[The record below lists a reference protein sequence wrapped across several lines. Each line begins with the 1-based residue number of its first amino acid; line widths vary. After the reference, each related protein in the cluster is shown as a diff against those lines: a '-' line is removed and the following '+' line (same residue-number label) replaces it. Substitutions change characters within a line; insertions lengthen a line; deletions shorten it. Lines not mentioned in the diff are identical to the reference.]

1 MGYKN
6 MLGENL
12 SENKKLIIN
21 LLSSIFAFGVNLIIG
36 FFTSPYIVRRLGVE
50 ANGFI
55 SLANT
60 FIMYANLVTIA
71 LNSMAGRF
79 ITIAIH
85 KDDYEKAN
93 KYYNAVF
100 GGNLIITTIFV
111 IPTIVCII
119 KLEYLINI
127 PLNLI
132 MDVKILFS
140 ILFLSYFIGVALPNW
155 GTAIFATNR
164 VYLQSISSLQSNI
177 LRIVCI
183 LGLFIMFSPKIYYVA
198 VASLICIIYI
208 SIYNWYYH
216 KKLLSELKV
225 KKGYFDWKYVKE
237 LIFSGI
243 WNTIN
248 QAGQILLSG
257 LDLLIANLF
266 VGATLMGSLSL
277 AKTIPNIIIGLAG
290 TLTSI
295 FMPTLTINYAHNDK
309 IELKRNLKK
318 SMKLTGVLLTIP
330 VTILIIYGA
339 EFYSMWIPSQDAKV
353 LQLLS
358 ILSCFEL
365 VFMSG
370 SYCLFNVFTVVNKLK
385 INAILLLLSGAFST
399 GIVIMLMKTTNLG
412 IFAIASVSSCVNL
425 VRNLLYTVPFSAKY
439 LGFKWNTFFPEV
451 LSSFISVLLL
461 SIIGTII
468 KHFIIVNSWVS
479 LIISVGI
486 TSIIGLPIN
495 MFIIFNKEERD
506 SLITILKKRVR
517 IIKMKEGRNI

>member
-1 MGYKN
+1 
-6 MLGENL
+6 MLGQNL

-36 FFTSPYIVRRLGVE
+36 FFISPYIVKRLGVE

-60 FIMYANLVTIA
+60 FITYANLVTIA

-93 KYYNAVF
+93 RYYNAVF
-100 GGNLIITTIFV
+100 GGNLIIAAVLV
-111 IPTIVCII
+111 IPAIICII

-132 MDVKILFS
+132 MDVKILFA
-140 ILFLSYFIGVALPNW
+140 IIFLGYFIGVVLPNW
-155 GTAIFATNR
+155 ATATFATNR
-164 VYLQSISSLQSNI
+164 IYLQSISSLQSNI

-183 LGLFIMFSPKIYYVA
+183 LGLFVVFSPKIYYVA
-198 VASLICIIYI
+198 VASLICTIYMAV
-208 SIYNWYYH
+208 YNWYYH
-216 KKLLSELKV
+216 KKLLPELNIKIR
-225 KKGYFDWKYVKE
+225 YFDWIYVKE

-295 FMPTLTINYAHNDK
+295 FMPTLTIDYAHNDK
-309 IELKRNLKK
+309 IGLKRNLKK

-330 VTILIIYGA
+330 LTILIIYGV
-339 EFYSMWIPSQDAKV
+339 EFYSIWVPSEDAKL
-353 LQLLS
+353 LQSLS
-358 ILSCFEL
+358 ILTCFGL

-399 GIVIMLMKTTNLG
+399 GIVLILMKTTKLG
-412 IFAIASVSSCVNL
+412 VFAIAGVSSCVNL
-425 VRNLLYTVPFSAKY
+425 VRNLLYTVPFAAKY

-451 LSSFISVLLL
+451 LSSFISVLIL

-468 KHFIIVNSWVS
+468 KHFIIVDSWIS
-479 LIISVGI
+479 LIISAGI

-495 MFIIFNKEERD
+495 LFVILNKSEREH
-506 SLITILKKRVR
+506 LITIFKKRVR
-517 IIKMKEGRNI
+517 II